1 MYTINPKAIT
11 TTTVTAGKLT
21 EVIKQNHKNIQ
32 LIHTR
37 AKKVEKKTKKKDVIK
52 RKEKDARFK
61 SNHINNHI
69 KGKQSKYHK

>member
-37 AKKVEKKTKKKDVIK
+37 AKKVEKKTKKKT
-52 RKEKDARFK
+52 
-61 SNHINNHI
+61 
-69 KGKQSKYHK
+69 